1 MKYHFLT
8 INDLTKLIFTLL
20 YALKF
25 SSLNEQG
32 GKNGKYKTKA
42 FFKKT

>member
-1 MKYHFLT
+1 MTYHFLT
-8 INDLTKLIFTLL
+8 INDFTLL

-25 SSLNEQG
+25 SSSNEQG
-32 GKNGKYKTKA
+32 GKNEKYKTKA